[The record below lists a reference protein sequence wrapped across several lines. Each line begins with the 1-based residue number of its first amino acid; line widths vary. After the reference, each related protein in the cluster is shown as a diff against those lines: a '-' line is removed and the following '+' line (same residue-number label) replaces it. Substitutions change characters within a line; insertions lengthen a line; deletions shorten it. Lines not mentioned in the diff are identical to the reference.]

1 MHNVTTSG
9 GYIIE
14 LHRIVAKSNG
24 NSNGNTIKNHPVIL
38 QPGLMGTSSDF
49 LMASA
54 DFSADE
60 GAPMGADMGLE
71 LFKRGYDVWL
81 R

>member
-1 MHNVTTSG
+1 MTTSG

-14 LHRIVAKSNG
+14 LHRIVLKSG
-24 NSNGNTIKNHPVIL
+24 DSNRNTKNHPVIL

-54 DFSADE
+54 DFSPDA